1 MRRRKHIDYKRRQR
15 LAEAIVA
22 PDRPRCVLHLG
33 NRRSVLIADDE
44 ADLLRLRR
52 TVTELH
58 FRGHLGH
65 RGETR

>member
-1 MRRRKHIDYKRRQR
+1 
-15 LAEAIVA
+15 
-22 PDRPRCVLHLG
+22 
-33 NRRSVLIADDE
+33 
-44 ADLLRLRR
+44 LLRLRR